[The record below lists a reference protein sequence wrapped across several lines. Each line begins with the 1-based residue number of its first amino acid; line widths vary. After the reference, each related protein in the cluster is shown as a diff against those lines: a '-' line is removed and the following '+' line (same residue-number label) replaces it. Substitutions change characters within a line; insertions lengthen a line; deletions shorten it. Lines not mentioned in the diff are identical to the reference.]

1 MLELFAKLRK
11 LPADARG
18 AIDALGA
25 AVFVRV
31 ISLVERAVQYRQG
44 LLEGGEH
51 SLVGSASEFTMK
63 AALVGEQQ

>member
-44 LLEGGEH
+44 PLEG
-51 SLVGSASEFTMK
+51 ASNIPWS
-63 AALVGEQQ
+63 VPHPSSR